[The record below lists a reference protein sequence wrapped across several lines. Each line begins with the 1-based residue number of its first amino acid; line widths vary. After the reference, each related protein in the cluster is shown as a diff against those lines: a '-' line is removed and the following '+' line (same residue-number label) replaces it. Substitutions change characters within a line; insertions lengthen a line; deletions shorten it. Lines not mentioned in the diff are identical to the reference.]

1 MNHCTNCGADFEG
14 NVCPNCGK
22 EIIKAAPTLSFGKMI
37 ARFAPA
43 VLLLVFCVLMLG
55 LYAAPAYGDA
65 LLPFTVYS
73 HINVPKE
80 AVMPIF
86 YGCTVAL
93 IVFAAVG
100 LAFSLFLLFTGRAYA
115 VLQYGA
121 FAFYLPIFI
130 CLCIMAG
137 KVGNAAL
144 LQGGL
149 IAAIVL
155 SVVFAAAQIGVSVAR
170 YKRGE
175 AEGFPAAKINKPHKP
190 QKPDKRNK
198 LQKPAKPAKP
208 AKPYV
213 IAQYPYPAPPQP
225 KDYSKEELA
234 LYYNETLPQ
243 FNKAVEL
250 MKEHHFEFV
259 EARRAAME
267 EYRNTT
273 LPAYRENCARYR
285 NEMRRYRE
293 AVREDRKRILCAL
306 YQKKHNAT
314 CTYPLAYLWWN
325 FSF

>member
-22 EIIKAAPTLSFGKMI
+22 SINQTAPTISFGKMI

-43 VLLLVFCVLMLG
+43 LLLLVFCVLMLG

-65 LLPFTVYS
+65 LLPFTVYD

-80 AVMPIF
+80 MVEPIF

-100 LAFSLFLLFTGRAYA
+100 LAFSFVLLFTNRSLPA
-115 VLQYGA
+115 LQYLA
-121 FAFYLPIFI
+121 FAIYLPIFLCI
-130 CLCIMAG
+130 CIMAG

-155 SVVFAAAQIGVSVAR
+155 SIVFAAAQICVLVLQIKFGVKEKSAVAPI
-170 YKRGE
+170 K
-175 AEGFPAAKINKPHKP
+175 
-190 QKPDKRNK
+190 
-198 LQKPAKPAKP
+198 
-208 AKPYV
+208 KPYV

-250 MKEHHFEFV
+250 MKEHHPEYV
-259 EARRAAME
+259 EARRAAM
-267 EYRNTT
+267 R
-273 LPAYRENCARYR
+273 AYRAE
-285 NEMRRYRE
+285 
-293 AVREDRKRILCAL
+293 RKRPLCEL
-306 YQKKHNAT
+306 YEKKHGTT
-314 CTYPLAYLWWN
+314 CSYPLAYIWWN